1 MVSYFSLHSLISLFS
16 PTTSK
21 VDSELHNR
29 TISSLLAY
37 SGLLH
42 YTNLHHES
50 LSPVICRSRKHAIG
64 VLFSQ
69 LFKTVLH
76 PQFILFL
83 PALVVHIPAYISANL
98 ATHFLATPELP
109 ETIALSKVVGG
120 GLGLGVGYACA
131 SAVLVRT
138 FLQLGTLHHI

>member
-1 MVSYFSLHSLISLFS
+1 MVLDFSLRSLISLFS
-16 PTTSK
+16 PTISK

-50 LSPVICRSRKHAIG
+50 LSAVICRSRRHATGI
-64 VLFSQ
+64 LFSH
-69 LFKTVLH
+69 LLKTVLH

-83 PALVVHIPAYISANL
+83 PALIVHIPAYISANL
-98 ATHFLATPELP
+98 AARFLATPELP

-120 GLGLGVGYACA
+120 GLGAGIGYACA
-131 SAVLVRT
+131 AAALVRT
-138 FLQLGTLHHI
+138 FVWLGTPHHI